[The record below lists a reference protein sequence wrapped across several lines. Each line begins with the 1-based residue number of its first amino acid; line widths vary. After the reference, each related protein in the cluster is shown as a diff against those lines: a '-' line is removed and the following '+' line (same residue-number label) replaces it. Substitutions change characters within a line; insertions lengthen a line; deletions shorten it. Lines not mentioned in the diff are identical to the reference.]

1 MGTIMTIGGGRYD
14 DGEILPVLKHL
25 VSLSGKAEPNVLYV
39 PTAGFDYIIGD
50 EVIFDS
56 FRQFGCKVATL
67 FLTDF
72 SLTPADIERKVMSA
86 DIVYVGGGNLK
97 FLMNTWKMT
106 GADKIFR
113 KAYDKGIIL
122 SGYSS
127 GAMCWCT
134 EGWDDCGED
143 HSFMFIDCIDI
154 LPYCCCPHFDGNS
167 WCNFSTEITTRKITG
182 LAVDNG
188 AAVVFKDDEIYAL
201 HGNDGGK
208 AYFLSNDGTKSEE
221 IPVKNAENNDSV

>member
-25 VSLSGKAEPNVLYV
+25 ISLSGKAEPNVLYV

-56 FRQFGCKVATL
+56 FRQFGCKVGTL

-72 SLTPADIERKVMSA
+72 SLTPADIERKIMSA

-154 LPYCCCPHFDGNS
+154 LPYCCCPHFDGSS
-167 WCNFSTEITTRKITG
+167 WCNFSSEITTRKITG
-182 LAVDNG
+182 LAIDNG

-221 IPVKNAENNDSV
+221 IPVKNAEK

>member
-14 DGEILPVLKHL
+14 NGEILPVLKHL
-25 VSLSGKAEPNVLYV
+25 VSLSGKTEPNVLYV

-56 FRQFGCKVATL
+56 FRQFGCKIATL

-72 SLTPADIERKVMSA
+72 SLTPADIERKIMSA

-106 GADKIFR
+106 GANKIFK

-127 GAMCWCT
+127 GAMCWCR

-143 HSFMFIDCIDI
+143 HSFMFVDCIDI
-154 LPYCCCPHFDGNS
+154 LPYCCCPHYDGNS
-167 WCNFSTEITTRKITG
+167 WHNFSTEITTRKITG
-182 LAVDNG
+182 LAIDNG

-201 HGNDGGK
+201 CGDDGGK
-208 AYFLSNDGTKSEE
+208 AYFLSNDGTETE
-221 IPVKNAENNDSV
+221 IR

>member
-1 MGTIMTIGGGRYD
+1 MGTIMAIGGGRYD
-14 DGEILPVLKHL
+14 DGEIFPVLKHL
-25 VSLSGKAEPNVLYV
+25 VSLSKNPNPNILYV

-50 EVIFDS
+50 EIIFDS
-56 FRQFGCKVATL
+56 FHQLGCKVGTL

-72 SLTPADIERKVMSA
+72 SLTPTEIERKIMSA

-106 GADKIFR
+106 GTDKIFR

-127 GAMCWCT
+127 GAMCWCK

-143 HSFMFIDCIDI
+143 HSFMFVDCIDI
-154 LPYCCCPHFDGNS
+154 LPYCCCPHYDGNS
-167 WCNFSTEITTRKITG
+167 WCNFKDEIKTRTITG
-182 LAVDNG
+182 LAIDNG
-188 AAVVFKDDEIYAL
+188 AAVVFDGEKIYAL
-201 HGNDGGK
+201 NGNDGGD
-208 AYFLSNDGTKSEE
+208 AYFLSNDGTKHEKISS
-221 IPVKNAENNDSV
+221 IND